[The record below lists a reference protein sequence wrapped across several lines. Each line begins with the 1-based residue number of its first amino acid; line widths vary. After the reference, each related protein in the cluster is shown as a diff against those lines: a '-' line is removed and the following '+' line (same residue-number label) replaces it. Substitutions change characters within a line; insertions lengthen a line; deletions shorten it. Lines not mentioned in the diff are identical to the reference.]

1 MIFQALATTIL
12 EPVEELKPI
21 QDQLLS
27 TIEEEIRALTN
38 SNSNDA
44 FDALNMNQS
53 LILKELKKSKKVETD
68 PDNWIESLVESLK
81 KVQNAQI
88 DLINKAELQQTL
100 TNSLTEILPMIQN
113 DSENLKQKIELFT
126 QMEDNHQSVQDGR
139 EEIRNLI
146 KDVKDILDAK
156 KESEL
161 NTNIGGRR
169 KKSRG
174 KKRSSSSSIRRSRK
188 SAKVSYT
195 ENENSDEENE

>member
-139 EEIRNLI
+139 QEIRNLI